1 MGRFIKTTTGLL
13 IMANVAMF
21 VLITAV
27 GLAAGSLKAAAW
39 FGVSA
44 SPWATPWTLLSYMFT
59 DNLPINVLF
68 NCLWLWLFS
77 NMFLEVGN
85 DRQLLAAYLIGGL
98 AGALSFIAG
107 SWLGIADGN
116 LLGASAAI
124 LSIVS
129 FAAVRVP
136 YMRINLMFFGPV
148 KFMWIG
154 IIAALLSL
162 TPLIAG
168 HTGSGLAHLGGL
180 IGGACYAL
188 ALRFRRSRYT
198 IVRPDKKKTLD
209 ELLDKVRRSGY
220 GSLNASERRQLYEYS
235 KNL

>member
-1 MGRFIKTTTGLL
+1 MGRFIKTTTGFL
-13 IMANVAMF
+13 IIANVAMF
-21 VLITAV
+21 VLITVV
-27 GLAAGSLKAAAW
+27 GLAAGSLKAATW
-39 FGVSA
+39 FGVGE
-44 SPWATPWTLLSYMFT
+44 SPWSAPWTLISYMFT

-68 NCLWLWLFS
+68 NCLWLWLFAR
-77 NMFLEVGN
+77 MFLEIGN
-85 DRQLLAAYLIGGL
+85 DRQLLASYLIGGL
-98 AGALSFIAG
+98 TGAFTFIAG

-136 YMRINLMFFGPV
+136 YMRINLMFFGSV

-154 IIAALLSL
+154 IIAAVLSL
-162 TPLIAG
+162 MPLMAG

-180 IGGACYAL
+180 IGGTCYAL
-188 ALRFRRSRYT
+188 ALRYRRNRYT

-220 GSLNASERRQLYEYS
+220 GALNASERRQLYEYS